1 MTVYTGVSLAVF
13 MYMKG
18 RVCGNTDV
26 HALCPVSHAR
36 VKRMKASSISVE
48 RKQETVYSPQR
59 LSA

>member
-1 MTVYTGVSLAVF
+1 